1 MSNEESTSEDHK
13 YLKAQEKGCGGTEEK
28 VPRHSTEL
36 LQIGTGS
43 HPSSL
48 LLQKK
53 SSQKVGGSL
62 ETFRPQPS
70 AVLSSVKRFLP
81 QLSAANKQL
90 LTAAPGQ
97 LDIQNVEDCEGPVIE
112 MDLALIATGEDSSSS
127 SSESS
132 SEEEEEEE
140 EEEAGGLIGDS
151 QSDNRNTG
159 LMGEVTEQNLRL
171 GKDSRG
177 RKRPKIEELGGDQP
191 GR

>member
-13 YLKAQEKGCGGTEEK
+13 DLKEQEKGCRGTEEK
-28 VPRHSTEL
+28 VLMHSTEL

-53 SSQKVGGSL
+53 SSPKVGGSL

-81 QLSAANKQL
+81 QLSAANEQL

-112 MDLALIATGEDSSSS
+112 MDLALIAT
-127 SSESS
+127 
-132 SEEEEEEE
+132 
-140 EEEAGGLIGDS
+140 DS
-151 QSDNRNTG
+151 QSGNRNTG

-177 RKRPKIEELGGDQP
+177 RKRPKIEELGSDQP
-191 GR
+191 RR

>member
-1 MSNEESTSEDHK
+1 MSNEESTSKDHK
-13 YLKAQEKGCGGTEEK
+13 DLKAQEKGCRGAEEK
-28 VPRHSTEL
+28 VLRHSTEL

-53 SSQKVGGSL
+53 SPKVPGSL

-81 QLSAANKQL
+81 QLSAANEQL

-127 SSESS
+127 SSSESS

-140 EEEAGGLIGDS
+140 EEAGGLNGDS
-151 QSDNRNTG
+151 QSDKNTG
-159 LMGEVTEQNLRL
+159 LMGEVTEQNMRL
-171 GKDSRG
+171 GKDSRV
-177 RKRPKIEELGGDQP
+177 RKRPKIEELGSDQP
-191 GR
+191 RR